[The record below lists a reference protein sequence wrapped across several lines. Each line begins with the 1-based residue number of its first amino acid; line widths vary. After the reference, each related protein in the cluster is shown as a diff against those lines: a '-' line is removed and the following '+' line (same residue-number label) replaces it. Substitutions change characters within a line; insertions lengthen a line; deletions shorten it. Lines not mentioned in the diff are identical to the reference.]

1 MGLVRPML
9 ALAIALALVIGDQW
23 SKDWVRRSLSLYEMR
38 PLIDGFAYLTYVRN
52 TGAAWGMFR
61 GSNLWLAVLSLV
73 TLAVLVRFRT
83 SLMRRTLTHRI
94 ALGLLAGGIVGNLM
108 DRLRLGYVTDVL
120 SLHFGRY
127 EFPAFNLADSG
138 ITLAVV
144 VFAVSSWWADQHE
157 TRPPDRAPPDG

>member
-1 MGLVRPML
+1 ML
-9 ALAIALALVIGDQW
+9 ALAVALALVIGDQW

-38 PLIDGFAYLTYVRN
+38 PIVDGFAYLTYVRN

-61 GSNLWLAVLSLV
+61 GANLWLALLSLL
-73 TLAVLVRFRT
+73 TLVLLLRFRASLVRP
-83 SLMRRTLTHRI
+83 SPAHRI

-108 DRLRLGYVTDVL
+108 DRLRLGYVTDFL

-144 VFAVSSWWADQHE
+144 VFAVSSWWLDRHE
-157 TRPPDRAPPDG
+157 RAHPAVAPSDG